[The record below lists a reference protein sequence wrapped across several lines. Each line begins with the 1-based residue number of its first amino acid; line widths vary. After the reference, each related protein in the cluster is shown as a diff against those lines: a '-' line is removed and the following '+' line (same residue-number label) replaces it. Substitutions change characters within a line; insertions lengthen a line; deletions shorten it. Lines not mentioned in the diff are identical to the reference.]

1 MTPAEPPKFR
11 ILVTMKNQINL
22 EWIPAAYASDETVR
36 GKNPSKKKINMELT
50 PDEKLLL
57 KQKGITQK
65 ALMDYAIDEI
75 IHTLNVPLQRAK
87 TLQAL
92 YKFQQI
98 PSIGTRFANDL
109 IFLGYYNLAELKD
122 TPAPELLDRYE
133 KKLGSR
139 VDPCV
144 EDQFRLVVYYA
155 NHPGSKKQW
164 WDFTAERKAYRA
176 KNGYP
181 ASRP

>member
-1 MTPAEPPKFR
+1 MNNHR
-11 ILVTMKNQINL
+11 VNL
-22 EWIPAAYASDETVR
+22 EWIPAAYAAEETTR
-36 GKNPSKKKINMELT
+36 SKNPSKKKINLQLT

-75 IHTLNVPLQRAK
+75 IHALNAPSQRAK

-92 YKFQQI
+92 FDFQQI
-98 PSIGTRFANDL
+98 PSIGIRFAHDL
-109 IFLGYYNLAELKD
+109 IFLGYYSLNEFKD
-122 TPAPELLDRYE
+122 KKGPELLDLYE
-133 KKLGSR
+133 MKLGSK

-155 NHPGSKKQW
+155 NHPGSNKNW
-164 WDFTAERKAYRA
+164 WDFTAERKAYRSQY
-176 KNGYP
+176 GYP
-181 ASRP
+181 DTRP

>member
-1 MTPAEPPKFR
+1 LLVR
-11 ILVTMKNQINL
+11 LIILDKMNNRLKL
-22 EWIPAAYASDETVR
+22 EWVPAAYASDETIPD
-36 GKNPSKKKINMELT
+36 KNPSKKKINLELT
-50 PDEKLLL
+50 SEEKLLL

-75 IHTLNVPLQRAK
+75 IHALNSSSQRAK
-87 TLQAL
+87 ILQAL
-92 YKFQQI
+92 FEFQQV
-98 PSIGTRFANDL
+98 PSIGIRFANDL
-109 IFLGYYNLAELKD
+109 IFLGYYSLAQLKD
-122 TPAPELLDRYE
+122 MQGSKLLDQYE

-164 WDFTAERKAYRA
+164 WDFTSERKAYRA

-181 ASRP
+181 ANRP